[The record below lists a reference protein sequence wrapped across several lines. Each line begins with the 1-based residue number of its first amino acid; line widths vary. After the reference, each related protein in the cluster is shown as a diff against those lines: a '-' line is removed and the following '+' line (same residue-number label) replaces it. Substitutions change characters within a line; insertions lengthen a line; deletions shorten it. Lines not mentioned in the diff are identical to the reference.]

1 MSTNTSPAPNICY
14 SVPFAKRL
22 ISLVRGLT
30 GDYKLNVRVTQRS
43 STDLAYSSKDTIFI
57 APYSIRLP
65 SDLTT
70 ETRLATAIGLTLHEC
85 AHILFTDF
93 QKIHREEQQNSPKHH
108 ALFHK
113 ILNILEDARIER
125 LVAYLFPGIS
135 YSLDVMNETLFG
147 DKELTSENNPTY
159 ITDYM
164 LYYLVYG
171 KAPQIDSDFEQI
183 WSYIEP
189 FATTARKSDN
199 FDACYDCATVICDI
213 LSRCMPAE
221 DVAKMENHV
230 GATNLFTEGTNRQ
243 STPQPVDSNHFDNR
257 TVQKPSQYN
266 SDTEN
271 QTPSKELSSNSS
283 ESAESSFSEP
293 SNQRG
298 QDQDGGDNQD
308 VVKDLIQD
316 IIKDCEREAQ
326 TVKEDEQR
334 VRDNLNTK
342 SLLLQYH
349 KDYTCYNDY
358 EQRKIKLNPVIN
370 QMIKIFE
377 RMLNDNQDEL
387 IRYTHSGKIDG
398 KSLTRILTGN
408 VCAQRKERSDES
420 ELNITLLLDLS
431 GSMRGQVSSLQDAC
445 ILFAETCRHF
455 KIPLSIIGFDGSHL
469 QVFMHYKEKCPHS
482 RYSIVTMRADGGT
495 PLDKALTALNKH
507 FDKIPHEDKLLL
519 CINDGRPNDEIK
531 SQVALKALQKDVIVY
546 GCGIKC
552 DLSHLFEHFISIQSV
567 KELPKEMEIILRK
580 HILK

>member
-1 MSTNTSPAPNICY
+1 MSTNTSPTPKICY
-14 SVPFAKRL
+14 SIPFAKRL

-30 GDYKLNVRVTQRS
+30 GDYKLNVRVAQHT
-43 STDLAYSSKDTIFI
+43 STDLAYCNNDTIFI
-57 APYSIRLP
+57 APYSTKLP
-65 SDLTT
+65 SDLTM
-70 ETRLATAIGLTLHEC
+70 ETRLATAIGLTLHES
-85 AHILFTDF
+85 AHILFTDS
-93 QKIHREEQQNSPKHH
+93 QKIYREEQKSIQHH

-125 LVAYLFPGIS
+125 LSAFLFPGIS
-135 YSLDVMNETLFG
+135 YSLDVMNEALFG

-171 KAPQIDSDFEQI
+171 KAPQIDPNFEQI
-183 WSYIEP
+183 WNSIEP
-189 FATTARKSDN
+189 FATTARRADD
-199 FDACYDCATVICDI
+199 FDTCYNCATVICDI
-213 LSRCMPAE
+213 LSRSMPAE
-221 DVAKMENHV
+221 DFTKMENHV
-230 GATNLFTEGTNRQ
+230 GAQNLLIECINRQ
-243 STPQPVDSNHFDNR
+243 STPISIDSNHFDNR
-257 TVQKPSQYN
+257 TVQKPSQHN

-283 ESAESSFSEP
+283 ESAESSSP
-293 SNQRG
+293 DSSKQGSQG
-298 QDQDGGDNQD
+298 QDRSEDQD

-342 SLLLQYH
+342 SLRLQYH

-358 EQRKIKLNPVIN
+358 EQRKIKLNPIIN

-387 IRYTHSGKIDG
+387 IRYTNSGRIDG
-398 KSLTRILTGN
+398 KSLSRILTGN

-431 GSMRGQVSSLQDAC
+431 GSMRGQVASLKGAC

-455 KIPLSIIGFDGSHL
+455 KIPLSIFGFDGSRL
-469 QVFMHYKEKCPHS
+469 QVFMHYKEKCPYS
-482 RYSIVTMRADGGT
+482 RYSIMTMLADGGT
-495 PLDKALTALNKH
+495 PLDKALIALNKH

-531 SQVALKALQKDVIVY
+531 SEVALKALQKDVIVY

-552 DLSHLFEHFISIQSV
+552 NLSHLFEQFISIQSV